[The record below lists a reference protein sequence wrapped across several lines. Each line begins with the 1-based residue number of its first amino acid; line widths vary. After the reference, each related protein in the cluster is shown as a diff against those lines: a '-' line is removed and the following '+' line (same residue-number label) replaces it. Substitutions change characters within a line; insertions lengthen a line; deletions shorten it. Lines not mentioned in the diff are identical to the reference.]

1 MFLAQAVHKKE
12 LLFILAICS
21 YQIKWLKAG
30 KELDPAKY
38 PITHTDGVITIEI
51 INSQPSDSGKY
62 RCVATND
69 RGSDTSECV
78 VIVEGESV
86 SSLVSKMYINGF

>member
-1 MFLAQAVHKKE
+1 MSATYA
-12 LLFILAICS
+12 LLTEKQF
-21 YQIKWLKAG
+21 QIKWLKAG

-51 INSQPSDSGKY
+51 INSQPGDSGKY

-78 VIVEGESV
+78 VIVEGEKTITQP
-86 SSLVSKMYINGF
+86 LL